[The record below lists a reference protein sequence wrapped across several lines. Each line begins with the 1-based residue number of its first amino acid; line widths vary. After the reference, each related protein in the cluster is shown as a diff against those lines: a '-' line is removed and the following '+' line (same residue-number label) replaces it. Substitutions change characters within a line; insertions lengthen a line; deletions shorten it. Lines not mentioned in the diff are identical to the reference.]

1 MPTYA
6 EQILI
11 STGRDD
17 WSSKIEDE
25 PEGEV
30 VREVKKLLG
39 RGGKMSDPYH
49 NVMITNSSFAP
60 TASDTGPGSSAFLFP
75 SFQYIPEIPTSTAK
89 LESFLRGFVLPKK
102 LHSAHSVLSP
112 DPQQNL
118 IRQPEL
124 QTQFPAVRPVDEIL
138 VLICGHGSRDSRCG
152 TLGPLLRDEFC
163 DQLATH
169 TIPVLSVPPPAS
181 SPDLST
187 PPPARVGLISH
198 IGGHKFAGNVIIYIP
213 PSMKDHALAGKGIW
227 YGRVGPEHV
236 EGIVRET
243 IVGGKVI
250 QELFRGGIGK
260 GAEVMRL

>member
-1 MPTYA
+1 MPAHA

-25 PEGEV
+25 PEGGV
-30 VREVKKLLG
+30 VREIKKLLG

-60 TASDTGPGSSAFLFP
+60 TPSSSAPTSSAFLFP
-75 SFQYIPEIPTSTAK
+75 SFRYIADLPTSPAG
-89 LESFLRGFVLPKK
+89 LETFLRARVLPAT
-102 LHSAHSVLSP
+102 LHSAHSVLTP
-112 DPQQNL
+112 DLQRNL

-124 QTQFPAVRPVDEIL
+124 QSQFPTVRPVNEIL
-138 VLICGHGSRDSRCG
+138 ILICGHGSRDSRCG
-152 TLGPLLRDEFC
+152 TLGPLLRDEFS
-163 DQLATH
+163 DQLFAQS
-169 TIPVLSVPPPAS
+169 IPVLSSPPPAP
-181 SPDLST
+181 SPDSSAST
-187 PPPARVGLISH
+187 SARVGLISH

-227 YGRVGPEHV
+227 CGRVGPEHV

-243 IVGGKVI
+243 VLGGRVI
-250 QELFRGGIGK
+250 QDLFRGGIAK
-260 GAEVMRL
+260 GGEVMRL

>member
-1 MPTYA
+1 MPAHA
-6 EQILI
+6 EQILF

-25 PEGEV
+25 PQGLA
-30 VREVKKLLG
+30 VREIKKLMG

-49 NVMITNSSFAP
+49 NVMITNSSFA
-60 TASDTGPGSSAFLFP
+60 ASPSDSGPASSAFLFP
-75 SFQYIPEIPTSTAK
+75 SFTYVSELPTSPAE

-112 DPQQNL
+112 DLQHNML
-118 IRQPEL
+118 RQPEL
-124 QTQFPAVRPVDEIL
+124 QSQFPAVRPVDEIL

-152 TLGPLLRDEFC
+152 TLGPLLRDEFS
-163 DQLATH
+163 DQLSAQSFS
-169 TIPVLSVPPPAS
+169 VLSSPPTSS
-181 SPDLST
+181 SPDSSIS
-187 PPPARVGLISH
+187 PPARVGVISH

-213 PSMKDHALAGKGIW
+213 PSMTGHALAGRGIW
-227 YGRVGPEHV
+227 YGRVEPENV

-250 QELFRGGIGK
+250 QDLFRGGVGK
-260 GAEVMRL
+260 GGNVMRL

>member
-1 MPTYA
+1 MPAHA

-30 VREVKKLLG
+30 VREIKKLLG
-39 RGGKMSDPYH
+39 RGGKMSDSYH

-60 TASDTGPGSSAFLFP
+60 TPSASGSGSSAFLFP
-75 SFQYIPEIPTSTAK
+75 SFKYIPDVPTSPSGVET
-89 LESFLRGFVLPKK
+89 FLRAHVLPSK
-102 LHSAHSVLSP
+102 LHTAHSVLPP
-112 DPQQNL
+112 DLQRNL
-118 IRQPEL
+118 LRQPEL
-124 QTQFPAVRPVDEIL
+124 QSQFPAVRPVDEIL

-152 TLGPLLRDEFC
+152 TLGPLLRDEFT
-163 DQLATH
+163 DQLSAQS
-169 TIPVLSVPPPAS
+169 IPIMPSPPPAS
-181 SPDLST
+181 APDTIVSPS
-187 PPPARVGLISH
+187 ARVGLISH

-213 PSMKDHALAGKGIW
+213 PTMTGHALAGKGIW
-227 YGRVGPEHV
+227 YGRVGPENV

-250 QELFRGGIGK
+250 QNLFRGGIGK
-260 GAEVMRL
+260 GGEVMRL